1 MWPEEWWRP
10 WERTR
15 PVQSTGLGS
24 NTSLAIDQLCDLDLE
39 QAESQYF
46 LLCMATWRI
55 RRSNENVYGVADT

>member
-1 MWPEEWWRP
+1 M
-10 WERTR
+10 
-15 PVQSTGLGS
+15 QSTGLGS